1 MNSKMACK
9 IIQLSIPLDK
19 NLPEE
24 TRSFSP
30 EENYQMIKIG
40 AECLLEGR
48 KVVASLTQK
57 EIYEKIKEESKEE
70 IQKKELDLMVE
81 REMSKKMEE
90 RVSQM
95 YQGQLEQMKKQME
108 VLKQQLTVYESENK
122 EFLQKHIERER
133 EKYDLLLNEKEKRV
147 ENMKELFDKSLK
159 AIENKSVFK
168 SMKDKGDAGEN
179 TFNEIAYEAFKDF
192 NGFDMKNVSSQSHC
206 GDFHLDFQDFS
217 VLVDVKHY
225 KNSVPIKEIQ
235 KIQSDFNKNTQ
246 FHFAWL
252 ISLDTKIDKHDRGVV
267 MFECMEG
274 SKYICYINEL
284 LKQKNPIEFLKSLYF
299 ICKELYKEDN
309 KDDYDDK
316 EKMAREAKYFKTIE
330 KIKLLR
336 KNVFEM
342 KKSIETLKSSCS
354 VMENCINDILNED
367 VSKSVENYY
376 GLISSWWEKNYESCE
391 TEELL
396 HSKDIWLKF
405 KRENTIENLDVI
417 KFKKILCEILPENR
431 VVSSNSKNP
440 GIDIKNMKLREM
452 VSIITEKTLIKKK
465 KKFVEEEEEEAYIPT
480 EEEERI
486 INKYKDEK
494 NDVLTISKAEE
505 IEIFKIISLL
515 VKCKIITRRQDAR
528 GYDKYI
534 KTEEYISKKE
544 NNLKKK

>member
-1 MNSKMACK
+1 MNCK
-9 IIQLSIPLDK
+9 IIQLSIPSDK
-19 NLPEE
+19 TLPEE
-24 TRSFSP
+24 IHGFSL

-48 KVVASLTQK
+48 KVVAGLSQK

-70 IQKKELDLMVE
+70 IQKKELDLIVE

-95 YQGQLEQMKKQME
+95 YQGQVEQMKKQME
-108 VLKQQLTVYESENK
+108 VLKQQLSVYESDNK

-147 ENMKELFDKSLK
+147 ENMKDLFDKSLK

-192 NGFDMKNVSSQSHC
+192 NGFDIKNVSSQSHC

-246 FHFAWL
+246 IHFAWL

-299 ICKELYKEDN
+299 ICKELYKEETNDEC
-309 KDDYDDK
+309 DDSK
-316 EKMAREAKYFKTIE
+316 EKMAREARYFKTIE

-336 KNVFEM
+336 KNVFDM
-342 KKSIETLKSSCS
+342 KKSIETLKSSC
-354 VMENCINDILNED
+354 VIMENSINDILNED
-367 VSKSVENYY
+367 VSKSVENCY
-376 GLISSWWEKNYESCE
+376 GLINSWWEKNYESCE

-405 KRENTIENLDVI
+405 KRENNIENLDII

-452 VSIITEKTLIKKK
+452 VSIVTEKTLIKKK
-465 KKFVEEEEEEAYIPT
+465 KKPVEEEAYTPT
-480 EEEERI
+480 EDEERI
-486 INKYKDEK
+486 LGNYKDEK
-494 NDVLTISKAEE
+494 NDILTISKEE
-505 IEIFKIISLL
+505 KIEVFKIISLL
-515 VKCKIITRRQDAR
+515 VKCKIINSRQDAR
-528 GYDKYI
+528 GYDRYI

-544 NNLKKK
+544 NNSKNK